1 MVSQL
6 DLISNTMK
14 IFDQRI
20 QNLEGH
26 ITTLS
31 NRHKKGFVQKQPPY
45 MGDYQYLMENSN
57 SYLPNSSIKNNDE
70 FQKYTNQNNLDY
82 YTANIYNPNSTF
94 KNIVNINEENKKDM
108 FKTEIDINKI
118 NENSQ
123 QIPQNQNDNMYMGQ
137 LHEEYGSNIGEKQPE
152 GNNEQFEQ
160 NEYINEQPQ
169 NEEGK
174 EEYEEGQEE
183 NIEQQDNHYE
193 EGQGEKYEEMQ
204 GEEEQYEYEEQY
216 YEGNYD
222 EEQMGENGEEE
233 MQYDYNNE
241 NNEEEN
247 NIEDN
252 NNINNEG
259 ENPK

>member
-1 MVSQL
+1 MQNSSNFKNVKSSLNSKTSINKSNNINNVNNTVSLKSNGFGLLKGTNQSQNKNNSSNNFESLPPELKITFEKMVSQL

-57 SYLPNSSIKNNDE
+57 SYLPNSSIKNYDE

-160 NEYINEQPQ
+160 
-169 NEEGK
+169 
-174 EEYEEGQEE
+174 
-183 NIEQQDNHYE
+183 
-193 EGQGEKYEEMQ
+193 
-204 GEEEQYEYEEQY
+204 
-216 YEGNYD
+216 
-222 EEQMGENGEEE
+222 
-233 MQYDYNNE
+233 
-241 NNEEEN
+241 
-247 NIEDN
+247 
-252 NNINNEG
+252 
-259 ENPK
+259 